1 MQLYD
6 IDRLQAFLEGS
17 YAFYPREVAP
27 RVLHLGQLRLL
38 VGKLGLVAQ
47 HVDDGAVAINTVIRL
62 SGYGAAS
69 IDLLRQAVL
78 CVIGKIGLLRAKSAG
93 RQGHG
98 RRGYACRS
106 HRLRRPNAPDD
117 RLDSRR
123 SLMPDNQATE
133 ADVKHKSQIH
143 SFQFAFEN
151 TAYYSI
157 VNLPCNRRYKSL
169 QIMD

>member
-27 RVLHLGQLRLL
+27 RVLHLGQLRLVV
-38 VGKLGLVAQ
+38 VGKLGLLVQRVGDGGVA
-47 HVDDGAVAINTVIRL
+47 VDTVIRI

-78 CVIGKIGLLRAKSAG
+78 RVIGKIGLLRAKSAG

-98 RRGYACRS
+98 HRGYACRS
-106 HRLRRPNAPDD
+106 HRLRQPNAPDD

-143 SFQFAFEN
+143 SFQIAFEN

-157 VNLPCNRRYKSL
+157 VNLPCNRRYK